1 VSIVNQFKI
10 LSYITAYEDEQA
22 VNSCLS
28 AIKNQ
33 SIPITNIFIVDN
45 SSNQSITRSTQD
57 TLIIEHHP
65 ENLGVS
71 GGLNIALKWAI
82 KHNYDFIWT
91 FDQDSLPT
99 TNCLEILLGVYQK
112 LSADNYQIGIIAPT
126 PMDTKTQEVVQGAVF
141 DRYYFIGCE
150 HQEDLELYECDAPIT
165 SGSLINL
172 AATKTIFFPRAD
184 LFIDGVD
191 IDYGMRLKKQGF
203 HNIIVTQAI
212 MYHNFGKPIQIKLFN
227 QERYIQKY
235 SALRHYYICRN
246 HTYLETRYA
255 QGCYR
260 LISLLWRTKYMVYTI
275 FWISLY
281 DAEGKFV
288 KIWACLL
295 GTYHGLIGKLGK
307 LWR

>member
-1 VSIVNQFKI
+1 MVNQFKI
-10 LSYITAYEDEQA
+10 IAYITAYEDQQA
-22 VNSCLS
+22 VNNCLS

-45 SSNQSITRSTQD
+45 SSNQSITISTQD

-71 GGLNIALKWAI
+71 GGFNIALKWAI

-99 TNCLEILLGVYQK
+99 TNCLEILLRVYQK

-150 HQEDLELYECDAPIT
+150 HQEHLELYECDAPIT
-165 SGSLINL
+165 SGSLMNL
-172 AATKTIFFPRAD
+172 AATKTISPPRAD

-191 IDYGMRLKKQGF
+191 MDYGMRLKKQGF

-212 MYHNFGKPIQIKLFN
+212 MYHNFGTPIQVKLFN

-246 HTYLETRYA
+246 HTYLETLYA
-255 QGCYR
+255 QGWYR
-260 LISLLWRTKYMVYTI
+260 FISLLWRTKYMVYTI

-281 DAEGKFV
+281 DDEGKFV
-288 KIWACLL
+288 KVWACLL